1 MATRYDE
8 VTYPGRPYP
17 QTHPARLAAIQHL
30 LGTKVAPPERC
41 RVLELGCGDGSN
53 LLAMA
58 TALPDSSFVGV
69 DLAERAIAAGRE
81 LAAES
86 QLTNVQLLHG
96 ELGSLDESLGL
107 FDYVIAH
114 GVYSWVPEQTRDDLL
129 AACKRHLAASGVAF
143 VSYST
148 YPGAHFRELV
158 RDMMLFHAGGL
169 TQPEQKVAR
178 GIELVRLIQQAHGST
193 PYGAVLEQE
202 LRRLSDGDP
211 GYVFH
216 DDFAEHNQPVYF
228 SAFAEHAASHGLAF
242 AAEASFGFF
251 EDPRFSRDTIGPLRA
266 CASGDPLAEQQ
277 YLDFLRGTPFR
288 QTLLCHGTSAAPSSY
303 EAERLLSLFALG
315 DLRPEREEPALASR
329 VEERFLAR
337 DSLHVASDEPL
348 TKALFF
354 ALGRAWPSALP
365 VSELLAQAELL
376 AGLPVAVGPA
386 LAARVKEL
394 GVALLR
400 AAAARLIAISASPPR
415 FVSVATE
422 RPCASGLARAQ
433 AKRGPLVINLRHA
446 LIRLEDERLRRLV
459 VLADGTRTRA
469 ELARALSEQAAPA
482 RSTPPL
488 ELEELERVLNEVARR
503 ALLIA

>member
-1 MATRYDE
+1 MAT
-8 VTYPGRPYP
+8 
-17 QTHPARLAAIQHL
+17 
-30 LGTKVAPPERC
+30 
-41 RVLELGCGDGSN
+41 S
-53 LLAMA
+53 
-58 TALPDSSFVGV
+58 LPDSCFVGV

-86 QLTNVQLLHG
+86 QLVNVQLLHG
-96 ELGSLDESLGL
+96 ELSQLDDSLGF

-129 AACKRHLAASGVAF
+129 AACKRHLSASGVAF

-193 PYGAVLEQE
+193 AYGAVLEQE
-202 LRRLSDGDP
+202 LERLSLGDP

-216 DDFAEHNQPVYF
+216 DDFSEHNQPVYF
-228 SAFAEHAASHGLAF
+228 SAFAEHAAAHGLAF

-251 EDPRFSRDTIGPLRA
+251 EDPRFSADTIRPLQA

-288 QTLLCHGTSAAPSSY
+288 QSLLRHGTSAPRSGY
-303 EAERLLSLFALG
+303 EPERLLSLFAMG
-315 DLRPEREEPALASR
+315 DLRPERNQPSLASK
-329 VEERFLAR
+329 EHERFVTR
-337 DSLHVASDEPL
+337 DTMQVGSDEPL
-348 TKALFF
+348 AKALFF
-354 ALGRAWPSALP
+354 ALGRAWPRAVP
-365 VSELLAQAELL
+365 ISELLAEAELL
-376 AGLPVAVGPA
+376 AELPAAVGPA

-394 GVALLR
+394 GVTLLR
-400 AAAARLIAISASPPR
+400 AAAARLIAIVASPPR

-422 RPCASGLARAQ
+422 RPCASALARAQ

-446 LIRLEDERLRRLV
+446 LIRLEDDRLRRLV
-459 VLADGTRTRA
+459 ALADGTRTRS
-469 ELARALSEQAAPA
+469 ELARSLAEQAAPA
-482 RSTPPL
+482 ATTPGAD
-488 ELEELERVLNEVARR
+488 LEELDRALNKAARR
-503 ALLIA
+503 ALLVA